1 MEALIKMPDDFP
13 MQGVMDIGDHLQQ
26 IDVLVADYPDPNFE
40 VYFAGHYLVA
50 ARLHGIQTILLPDR
64 NVVSRMAQAAKGLP
78 LDEHGRNA
86 AAILAFAQC
95 LDIQIEPSI
104 AFHEVAFNEGNLVAL
119 DELGWFKVADN
130 GNPHQWVAAGLGQVS
145 GIQSVGTPPT
155 VEPVDLAKPLGRWRR
170 NYVVAM
176 KMAELELDGTLSAIE
191 KVTALMQWMR
201 DDFILAGP
209 AAILAC
215 LYFAPNSPPRKRLL
229 KGLRSNDRREA
240 LAGAKNAAWDITYL
254 SDFARRI
261 NESGDSRQT
270 RYVFAT
276 FDKRL
281 RDLARFVIG
290 EQEEMG
296 ADESLGHSFERWWAA
311 RDAQRIAELW
321 ASCRAR
327 TRPTDWWDQYKDR
340 PDYVGELIT
349 KGEAVLLNWKA
360 ADFVGRASVTGR
372 MST

>member
-1 MEALIKMPDDFP
+1 MEALIKMPSDFP
-13 MQGVMDIGDHLQQ
+13 MLGVKDIADHLQQ

-40 VYFAGHYLVA
+40 VYFVEHHIVD
-50 ARLHGIQTILLPDR
+50 ARLNGIRRVLLPDR
-64 NVVSRMAQAAKGLP
+64 NVVSRIAQGARGLP
-78 LDEHGRNA
+78 LDGHGRNA

-104 AFHEVAFNEGNLVAL
+104 AFHEMAFNEGNAAAL
-119 DELGWFKVADN
+119 DELGWFRVADN
-130 GNPHQWVAAGLGQVS
+130 GNPHEWVAVGTGKLDR
-145 GIQSVGTPPT
+145 IISVGTPPA
-155 VEPVDLAKPLGRWRR
+155 VEQFDLAKPINRWRR

-176 KMAELELDGTLSAIE
+176 KIAELELNGKLNAIQ
-191 KVTALMQWMR
+191 KVTALLEWMR

-209 AAILAC
+209 AAILAF

-229 KGLRSNDRREA
+229 KGLRSDDRQDA

-261 NESGDSRQT
+261 NDGSNAKQT
-270 RYVFAT
+270 RYIFVT

-296 ADESLGHSFERWWAA
+296 ADESLAQSFERWWPTKDA
-311 RDAQRIAELW
+311 RRLVELW
-321 ASCRAR
+321 TSCRAR
-327 TRPTDWWDQYKDR
+327 TRSPDWWAQYSDR
-340 PDYVGELIT
+340 PDYVGELIAH
-349 KGEAVLLNWKA
+349 GEAVLLNWKCPNLRKLA
-360 ADFVGRASVTGR
+360 ET
-372 MST
+372 

>member
-1 MEALIKMPDDFP
+1 MEALIKMPENFP
-13 MQGVMDIGDHLQQ
+13 MQGVMDIGDHLQR
-26 IDVLVADYPDPNFE
+26 IDVLVADYPDPNSE
-40 VYFAGHYLVA
+40 VYFAGQYLVA
-50 ARLHGIQTILLPDR
+50 ARLHETQTILLPDR

-95 LDIQIEPSI
+95 LNIQIEPSI
-104 AFHEVAFNEGNLVAL
+104 AFHEVAFNEGNPAAL

-130 GNPHQWVAAGLGQVS
+130 GNPHEWVAAGLGQVS
-145 GIQSVGTPPT
+145 EIPSVGTPPA
-155 VEPVDLAKPLGRWRR
+155 VEPLDLAKPLGRWRR

-176 KMAELELDGTLSAIE
+176 KIGELELDGTLSAIE

-229 KGLRSNDRREA
+229 KGLRSNDRHEA
-240 LAGAKNAAWDITYL
+240 LAGAKNAAWDMTYL

-290 EQEEMG
+290 EREEMG
-296 ADESLGHSFERWWAA
+296 ADESLALSFERWWTA

-321 ASCRAR
+321 AGCRAR
-327 TRPTDWWDQYKDR
+327 TRSTDWWDQYKDR
-340 PDYVGELIT
+340 ADYVGELIT
-349 KGEAVLLNWKA
+349 KGEAVLLSWKA
-360 ADFVGRASVTGR
+360 TEFVERASVTGR
-372 MST
+372 TST